1 MGNALNPKTVEPGWG
16 LRWLRESRDLL
27 RAGAL
32 PFTVLYLAL
41 AAINMTWQ
49 PALLSF
55 PIACGTSVLIMGC
68 AMAVHG
74 GITDL
79 AGVLRAIRDLP
90 WLGLLR
96 LLAEITALIL
106 AILVLMLLLHR
117 FLGNILSQDHL
128 SAAANLTHT
137 RQAPWLALPLWIRSW
152 IGNALGNTQET
163 VGNAFLILS
172 MGIMLMG
179 VTRHASV
186 AFIAGFS
193 GVLRNIRVW
202 MAFLLASLLIEG
214 MATALSGIIATVNA
228 AILAALLS
236 NALLLFSGVYGWCFV
251 HEVFGEPGKRVAQ
264 KRTVKV
270 GRTAAA

>member
-1 MGNALNPKTVEPGWG
+1 MGNALNPKTVEPGWAM
-16 LRWLRESRDLL
+16 RWLRESWDLL
-27 RAGAL
+27 HAGAL

-55 PIACGTSVLIMGC
+55 PIACGISVLIMGC
-68 AMAVHG
+68 AMAVQG
-74 GITDL
+74 GVTDL
-79 AGVLRAIRDLP
+79 TGVLRTIRDLP

-128 SAAANLTHT
+128 SAAANLGHA
-137 RQAPWLALPLWIRSW
+137 RESQWLALPLWIRSW
-152 IGNALGNTQET
+152 ISNALGNAQET

-172 MGIMLMG
+172 IGIMLMG
-179 VTRHASV
+179 VTRQASI

-202 MAFLLASLLIEG
+202 MAFLLASLMIEG
-214 MATALSGIIATVNA
+214 IATALSGIIATVNA
-228 AILAALLS
+228 ALLAALLS
-236 NALLLFSGVYGWCFV
+236 NAVLLFSGVYGWCFV
-251 HEVFGEPGKRVAQ
+251 HEVFGEPGKRMA
-264 KRTVKV
+264 VKKAAKAV
-270 GRTAAA
+270 RTAAA